1 VHPDFGKRELS
12 PALRSRFTEIWVPPV
27 TQRSDV
33 DLVLERSL
41 LSYTNTHDEDLDML
55 TSLRS
60 LMLNYVEWFND
71 TICNDPTTFCND
83 FKLSLRDVL
92 SWARFIAD
100 VSVKRQIISAYSAF
114 LHGAALM
121 HLDGIGLGT
130 GVSNHDA
137 SATRDKAKAYLLQQ
151 IAPMCESLDIVG
163 FKDELKELQE
173 SLIDTDDLFGIRPF
187 TIPKGQNTIPT
198 DAKFHMTAPTT
209 GMNLRRVLRGMQ
221 ISKPILLEG
230 SPGVGKT
237 R

>member
-1 VHPDFGKRELS
+1 M
-12 PALRSRFTEIWVPPV
+12 PPV
-27 TQRSDV
+27 THRTDV
-33 DLVLERSL
+33 DLVLERSF
-41 LSYTNTHDEDLDML
+41 LSYTNAIQSSPKDDL
-55 TSLRS
+55 SNLRI
-60 LMLNYVEWFND
+60 LMLNYVEWFNE
-71 TICNDPTTFCND
+71 TICEDPNTFCND

-100 VSVKRQIISAYSAF
+100 VSLKHQVVNVHSAF

-121 HLDGIGLGT
+121 HLDGVGLGT

-137 SATRDKAKAYLLQQ
+137 SATRDKAKDYLLQQ
-151 IAPMCESLDIVG
+151 IALPYNSLDVRG
-163 FKDELKELQE
+163 FKDELEDLQK
-173 SLIDTDDLFGIRPF
+173 SLVDTVDTFGILPF
-187 TIPKGQNTIPT
+187 TITKGKIAAPT
-198 DAKFHMTAPTT
+198 NSQFNMTAPTT

>member
-1 VHPDFGKRELS
+1 MTHR
-12 PALRSRFTEIWVPPV
+12 A
-27 TQRSDV
+27 DV
-33 DLVLERSL
+33 DLVLERSF
-41 LSYTNTHDEDLDML
+41 LSYTNAISCSPVDDMGVLRNVMLD
-55 TSLRS
+55 
-60 LMLNYVEWFND
+60 YVEWFND
-71 TICNDPTTFCND
+71 CICDDPNTFCND

-100 VSVKRQIISAYSAF
+100 VSIKRRVVDKHSAF

-121 HLDGIGLGT
+121 HLDGVGLGT

-137 SATRDKAKAYLLQQ
+137 SATRDKAKEYLLHQ
-151 IAPMCESLDIVG
+151 IAPICESLDAAG
-163 FKDELKELQE
+163 FKDELEDLQE
-173 SLIDTDDLFGIRPF
+173 SLINTSDTFGIRPF
-187 TIPKGQNTIPT
+187 TISKGNSAMPT
-198 DAKFHMTAPTT
+198 DSQFHMTAPTT